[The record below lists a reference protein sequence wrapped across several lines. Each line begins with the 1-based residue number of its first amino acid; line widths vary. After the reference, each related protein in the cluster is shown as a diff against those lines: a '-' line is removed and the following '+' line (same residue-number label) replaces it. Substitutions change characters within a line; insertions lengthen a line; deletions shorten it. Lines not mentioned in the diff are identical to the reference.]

1 MRNISFLVLLMSLLA
16 SPALAQ
22 TPVPANSAVTIEWDH
37 DGVSTDGYKLV
48 IDAVATDLGSVT
60 ANPSGV
66 YQTNYAGFAIGNHVV
81 EVVAYSV
88 FGETTSSPLSVV
100 AGIAPAPPTGVRVA
114 IPTT

>member
-1 MRNISFLVLLMSLLA
+1 MRKISFLVLLVSLLA
-16 SPALAQ
+16 SPTLAQ
-22 TPVPANSAVTIEWDH
+22 TPVPANSTVTIEWDH

-48 IDAVATDLGSVT
+48 IDAVATDLGLVT

-100 AGIAPAPPTGVRVA
+100 AGIAPAPPTGVKIA
-114 IPTT
+114 IPTN